1 MNGQYRFQVLIFR
14 VSQSFLEEQ
23 VRYFVSSVCRFALV
37 DVFLSANVN
46 KVLLEEMV
54 KGIRYLLFPDCNTE
68 NAQWKKRVY
77 LLIEWLNWP
86 TRCILSFVGW
96 ICRLWKMIALKEA
109 NRKRERAWVRIY
121 LHWRAWWFLLVVLR
135 YKMAGTFMS
144 GIVEL
149 GEIQFLM

>member
-14 VSQSFLEEQ
+14 ASQSFLEEK
-23 VRYFVSSVCRFALV
+23 VRYFVPSVCRFALV
-37 DVFLSANVN
+37 NVFLSANVN

-54 KGIRYLLFPDCNTE
+54 KGIRYFLFPDCNTE

-77 LLIEWLNWP
+77 LLNEWLNWP

-96 ICRLWKMIALKEA
+96 ICRLWKMIALKDA
-109 NRKRERAWVRIY
+109 NR
-121 LHWRAWWFLLVVLR
+121 RAWWFLLVVLR

-149 GEIQFLM
+149 GEVQFLM